1 MLNLHITNFFL
12 GGGANGLSKND
23 PATYF
28 VCLESLLVCY
38 YIFVRLICPKFIFQ
52 RVLHQ
57 PLIMDVDIK
66 ISLALVKCAEDLK
79 CNLMNL

>member
-1 MLNLHITNFFL
+1 MLNLHITNVFL
-12 GGGANGLSKND
+12 GGNGLSKND

-28 VCLESLLVCY
+28 MCNCLESLLVCY
-38 YIFVRLICPKFIFQ
+38 YIFVRLICPKIIR